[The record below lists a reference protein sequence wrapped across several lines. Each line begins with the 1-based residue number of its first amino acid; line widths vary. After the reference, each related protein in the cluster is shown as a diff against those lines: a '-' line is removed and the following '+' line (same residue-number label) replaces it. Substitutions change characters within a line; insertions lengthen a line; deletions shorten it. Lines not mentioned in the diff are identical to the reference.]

1 MPTNNLK
8 RIIFLVSQNERRL
21 IPQEPD
27 VIEFS
32 YNKIP
37 INGTSYFTN
46 FKPHVNYMYIYVN
59 LPCKRAVPRLSVRGI
74 FFNSEMNI

>member
-1 MPTNNLK
+1 MPTNNFLK

-27 VIEFS
+27 AIEFS

-46 FKPHVNYMYIYVN
+46 YKPT
-59 LPCKRAVPRLSVRGI
+59 
-74 FFNSEMNI
+74 

>member
-1 MPTNNLK
+1 MPTNNFLK

-46 FKPHVNYMYIYVN
+46 YKPHVNYINVN